1 MEQTQTA
8 ASTESFN
15 FEYNDIVT
23 QKIPQPGGGYS
34 YKLVSKTL
42 RTIPIVAD
50 HETSTL
56 TVNGEV
62 YTTSINYEFT
72 YRINP
77 KKRNIEV
84 NDFSRFITFLKQAG
98 QPGNLWNTTVRTAL
112 QKMNVL
118 YLG

>member
-1 MEQTQTA
+1 MEQTETA
-8 ASTESFN
+8 TSIESFN
-15 FEYNDIVT
+15 FSSWDVKT
-23 QKIPQPGGGYS
+23 QKIEQPSGGYL
-34 YKLVSKTL
+34 YKTL
-42 RTIPIVAD
+42 SKELRHIPIVAD